1 MTRRFP
7 DAAERIALFP
17 GSFNPFTL
25 GHKSLVDRALPLF
38 DKIVVAIGYN
48 SEKCAA
54 DDADLSARL
63 EAIRAI
69 YRDEPRVEVTAYS
82 GLTVDACRE
91 CGARWMLRGV
101 RSVTDFEY
109 ERTLA
114 DVNHRI
120 SGIETVILYTLPE
133 YASISS
139 SIVRELQHYGY
150 ATDEFLP

>member
-114 DVNHRI
+114 DVNRRI

>member
-1 MTRRFP
+1 MTRKFP
-7 DAAERIALFP
+7 DADERIALFP

-69 YRDEPRVEVTAYS
+69 YCDEPRVEVTAYS

-114 DVNHRI
+114 DVNRQI

-139 SIVRELQHYGY
+139 SIVRELRHYGH